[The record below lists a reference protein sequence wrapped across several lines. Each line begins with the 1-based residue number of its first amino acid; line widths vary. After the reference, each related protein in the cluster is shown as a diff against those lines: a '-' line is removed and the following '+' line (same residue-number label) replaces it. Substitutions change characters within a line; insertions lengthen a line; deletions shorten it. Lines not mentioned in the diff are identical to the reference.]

1 MHVPGNH
8 FSRDG
13 LVADA
18 RYLTI
23 LTRRLDADTS
33 LRYAIQNSYG
43 ALWRLTAPY
52 GTLEGPTTALWRPM
66 ARYAALRHPAAP
78 YGGVLWRPTAPSG
91 RAHGGLRQPMAPCG
105 ALPAWWP
112 SPASPALGLPPL
124 PTRLPSLGSNK
135 NELEIYVK

>member
-91 RAHGGLRQPMAPCG
+91 RTHGNLWGPAAPYPPGGLARP
-105 ALPAWWP
+105 
-112 SPASPALGLPPL
+112 PALGLPPL

>member
-43 ALWRLTAPY
+43 ALWRPTAPY
-52 GTLEGPTTALWRPM
+52 GTLEGRPYDGLM
-66 ARYAALRHPAAP
+66 AP
-78 YGGVLWRPTAPSG
+78 YGTLFRPA
-91 RAHGGLRQPMAPCG
+91 APCG
-105 ALPAWWP
+105 ALRRRPMAPYGAIGPGPWRP
-112 SPASPALGLPPL
+112 TATYGALRR
-124 PTRLPSLGSNK
+124 PTRL
-135 NELEIYVK
+135 VA

>member
-1 MHVPGNH
+1 MCPKTISPRKGW
-8 FSRDG
+8 
-13 LVADA
+13 VADA

-43 ALWRLTAPY
+43 ALWRPAAPY
-52 GTLEGPTTALWRPM
+52 GTLEGPPTALWRPM

-91 RAHGGLRQPMAPCG
+91 RAHGALRQPMAPY
-105 ALPAWWP
+105 ALYPPGGLAW
-112 SPASPALGLPPL
+112 PL
-124 PTRLPSLGSNK
+124 LLWVCLLFPRACPG
-135 NELEIYVK
+135 